1 MREPD
6 WESLPIVVIAII
18 GIIGAVLIYNLLNK
32 VVASEPL
39 PELKAEPI
47 GIVEELSGGHETV
60 DIINETAELPTRP
73 SKPVLTDEELIAQVV
88 HAEANGEEMIGKV
101 AVAAVVLNRC
111 DYFGLT
117 VESVVYAKN
126 QFAISDTYTETDM
139 RAVEIAQKNRDLF
152 PTNLLFF
159 RNKHYH
165 SFGSPYM
172 QIGNHY
178 FSTKGKTKECSN

>member
-126 QFAISDTYTETDM
+126 QFAISDSYTDEDL

-152 PTNLLFF
+152 DSRMLYF

-165 SFGSPYM
+165 TFGEPYLV
-172 QIGNHY
+172 IGNHY
-178 FSTKGKTKECSN
+178 FSLRGE

>member
-1 MREPD
+1 MKNAD
-6 WESLPIVVIAII
+6 WESLPIVIIAIL
-18 GIIGAVLIYNLLNK
+18 GILGAVLIYNLINE
-32 VVASEPL
+32 VAATEEL
-39 PELKAEPI
+39 PEVKAEPI

-88 HAEANGEEMIGKV
+88 HAEANGEEMIGKT

-152 PTNLLFF
+152 DSRMLYF

-165 SFGSPYM
+165 TFGEPYLV
-172 QIGNHY
+172 IGNHY
-178 FSTKGKTKECSN
+178 FSLRGE